1 MIEIPG
7 NNVNSIRM
15 GPMLL
20 ANDAL
25 EVVKSSASVQVEYR
39 QQ

>member
-1 MIEIPG
+1 MIEILS
-7 NNVNSIRM
+7 NHVNSIRM

-20 ANDAL
+20 ANDTL
-25 EVVKSSASVQVEYR
+25 EVVKSSASIQVEYR